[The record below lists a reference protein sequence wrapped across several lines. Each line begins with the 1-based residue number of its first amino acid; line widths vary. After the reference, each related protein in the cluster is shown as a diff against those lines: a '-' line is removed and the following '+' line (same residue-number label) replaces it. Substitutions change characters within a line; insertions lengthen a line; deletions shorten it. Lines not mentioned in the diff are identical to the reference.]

1 MTDLRKAQ
9 LVMKDILDFAV
20 KICEENNIKYWL
32 DCGTLL
38 GAVRHGGFIPW
49 DDDIDIVMSRED
61 FEKFAKIFPK
71 YENEDYGYIDEHT
84 DKVYH
89 YYFSKVLSKHHFN
102 RDKSISYNK
111 GIYIDIF
118 PMDFYEKKYEK
129 KWERFMFLSLPL
141 KKNKEKGLKGKLLY
155 LKRQILKIE
164 WGILKYILLKN
175 KNKGNK
181 DIITYDWKMADYQAK
196 FKYNDIFPLS
206 KVKFE
211 GTEYNAPKDIHLY
224 LTTIYGDYTEL
235 PPIENQICHNK
246 EGFIFDEKYLKK
258 WSENENIINNNCI

>member
-1 MTDLRKAQ
+1 MG
-9 LVMKDILDFAV
+9 
-20 KICEENNIKYWL
+20 KIY
-32 DCGTLL
+32 
-38 GAVRHGGFIPW
+38 VFI
-49 DDDIDIVMSRED
+49 ITI
-61 FEKFAKIFPK
+61 
-71 YENEDYGYIDEHT
+71 
-84 DKVYH
+84 
-89 YYFSKVLSKHHFN
+89 
-102 RDKSISYNK
+102 
-111 GIYIDIF
+111 
-118 PMDFYEKKYEK
+118 
-129 KWERFMFLSLPL
+129 

-224 LTTIYGDYTEL
+224 LTTIYGDYMT
-235 PPIENQICHNK
+235 PPENPAPLHHKHIKDIIKIEK
-246 EGFIFDEKYLKK
+246 
-258 WSENENIINNNCI
+258 

>member
-141 KKNKEKGLKGKLLY
+141 KKIKK
-155 LKRQILKIE
+155 
-164 WGILKYILLKN
+164 
-175 KNKGNK
+175 K
-181 DIITYDWKMADYQAK
+181 D
-196 FKYNDIFPLS
+196 
-206 KVKFE
+206 
-211 GTEYNAPKDIHLY
+211 
-224 LTTIYGDYTEL
+224 
-235 PPIENQICHNK
+235 
-246 EGFIFDEKYLKK
+246 
-258 WSENENIINNNCI
+258 

>member
-1 MTDLRKAQ
+1 MG
-9 LVMKDILDFAV
+9 
-20 KICEENNIKYWL
+20 KIY
-32 DCGTLL
+32 
-38 GAVRHGGFIPW
+38 VFI
-49 DDDIDIVMSRED
+49 ITI
-61 FEKFAKIFPK
+61 
-71 YENEDYGYIDEHT
+71 
-84 DKVYH
+84 
-89 YYFSKVLSKHHFN
+89 
-102 RDKSISYNK
+102 
-111 GIYIDIF
+111 
-118 PMDFYEKKYEK
+118 
-129 KWERFMFLSLPL
+129 

-224 LTTIYGDYTEL
+224 PQTYTV
-235 PPIENQICHNK
+235 PIRCLCAGNRGYWRTRCQYLSMPISCVKYCHHSAVRN
-246 EGFIFDEKYLKK
+246 
-258 WSENENIINNNCI
+258 

>member
-1 MTDLRKAQ
+1 MG
-9 LVMKDILDFAV
+9 
-20 KICEENNIKYWL
+20 KIY
-32 DCGTLL
+32 
-38 GAVRHGGFIPW
+38 VFI
-49 DDDIDIVMSRED
+49 ITI
-61 FEKFAKIFPK
+61 
-71 YENEDYGYIDEHT
+71 
-84 DKVYH
+84 
-89 YYFSKVLSKHHFN
+89 
-102 RDKSISYNK
+102 
-111 GIYIDIF
+111 
-118 PMDFYEKKYEK
+118 
-129 KWERFMFLSLPL
+129 

-211 GTEYNAPKDIHLY
+211 RTEYNAPKDIHLY

-258 WSENENIINNNCI
+258 WS